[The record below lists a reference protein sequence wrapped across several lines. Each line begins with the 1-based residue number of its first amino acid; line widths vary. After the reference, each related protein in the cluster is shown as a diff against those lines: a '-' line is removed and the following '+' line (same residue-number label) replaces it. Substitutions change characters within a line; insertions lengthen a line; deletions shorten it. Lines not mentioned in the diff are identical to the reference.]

1 MREQSEYPNS
11 SFLSFFYNIIAKDVK
26 YGNIQRDLVYGITIL
41 YCDLQELKR
50 TGAPKESEMTKR
62 NNSGMLNLEVT

>member
-1 MREQSEYPNS
+1 MES
-11 SFLSFFYNIIAKDVK
+11 
-26 YGNIQRDLVYGITIL
+26 IL

-50 TGAPKESEMTKR
+50 TEAPKESEMTKR